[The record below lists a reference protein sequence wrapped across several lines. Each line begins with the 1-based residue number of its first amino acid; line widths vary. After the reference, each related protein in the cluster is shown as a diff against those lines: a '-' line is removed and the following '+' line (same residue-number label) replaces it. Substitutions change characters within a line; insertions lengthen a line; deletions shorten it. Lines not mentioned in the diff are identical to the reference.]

1 MELLAPAGHWEAMVA
16 AVQSGADSVYMGCGG
31 FNARRGAKNFTPE
44 EFAAAVSYC
53 HLRGV
58 KVYMTLNTL
67 LTDRELPQAE
77 EYLRSASRWGVD
89 GVIVQDWGL
98 AALARKVTP
107 ELPLHG
113 STQMTVHSLEG
124 VEATAE
130 MGMRCVVLSR
140 ELSRED
146 AAYICQNSP
155 IAIEVFAHGALCM
168 CYSGQCAMSALIGER
183 SGNRG
188 TCAQPCRLP
197 YRMDGGKTGNPLS
210 LKDACL
216 ASHLGEL
223 RDMGVSILKLEG
235 RMKRPEY
242 VSVVTSIYAALL
254 RENRQ
259 PTAEELR
266 RLEQAFSRQ
275 GFTQDY
281 WLGRPGPAMFGTR
294 GEKTPE
300 PTELFRE
307 ARALYEKETARTVP
321 VTLTA
326 AFRAGEAAVLTA
338 EDPQGRAFTASG
350 PVPEAARTRPL
361 TEEDLTQ
368 RLSKT
373 GGTVFAPDHVTV
385 TVEENLSLP
394 ASAVN
399 GLRREAL
406 EGLAALRS
414 APPERR
420 EEPAP
425 PMPEKGAAPPEPVF
439 SLSLFRG
446 EQLTGALMD
455 LSPALI
461 YLPAERIGEFD
472 IAPYLGRGT
481 EFAVALPRICTDHQ
495 REALVDLLKKSR
507 DMGCVSAAVGNIG
520 QGAMAREMGF
530 ALRGD
535 YGLNI
540 FNSRSLQVL
549 TDMGFVSA
557 CLSFELRHQQIRDLR
572 GALPREAIVYGR
584 LPLMVTENCLIR
596 NALGCKSRDLTGPCR
611 QVHRLTDR
619 RGEEFPVLSVFG
631 CRSEI
636 ENGATLYLGDKPE
649 YRRCGLT
656 YARLRFTTESPAE
669 CVRVLEAYRSGGG
682 TPPQG
687 HTRGLFYRGVD

>member
-1 MELLAPAGHWEAMVA
+1 M
-16 AVQSGADSVYMGCGG
+16 
-31 FNARRGAKNFTPE
+31 
-44 EFAAAVSYC
+44 
-53 HLRGV
+53 
-58 KVYMTLNTL
+58 
-67 LTDRELPQAE
+67 
-77 EYLRSASRWGVD
+77 
-89 GVIVQDWGL
+89 
-98 AALARKVTP
+98 
-107 ELPLHG
+107 
-113 STQMTVHSLEG
+113 
-124 VEATAE
+124 
-130 MGMRCVVLSR
+130 
-140 ELSRED
+140 
-146 AAYICQNSP
+146 
-155 IAIEVFAHGALCM
+155 
-168 CYSGQCAMSALIGER
+168 
-183 SGNRG
+183 
-188 TCAQPCRLP
+188 
-197 YRMDGGKTGNPLS
+197 
-210 LKDACL
+210 
-216 ASHLGEL
+216 
-223 RDMGVSILKLEG
+223 
-235 RMKRPEY
+235 
-242 VSVVTSIYAALL
+242 
-254 RENRQ
+254 
-259 PTAEELR
+259 
-266 RLEQAFSRQ
+266 
-275 GFTQDY
+275 
-281 WLGRPGPAMFGTR
+281 
-294 GEKTPE
+294 
-300 PTELFRE
+300 
-307 ARALYEKETARTVP
+307 P

-425 PMPEKGAAPPEPVF
+425 PMPEKTAAPPEPVF

-472 IAPYLGRGT
+472 IAPHLGRGT

-596 NALGCKSRDLTGPCR
+596 NALGCKPRDLTGPCR

-682 TPPQG
+682 IDIRIAHPRVVLPRSRLITKGRLAGKIPSKPIIN
-687 HTRGLFYRGVD
+687 RIIRI